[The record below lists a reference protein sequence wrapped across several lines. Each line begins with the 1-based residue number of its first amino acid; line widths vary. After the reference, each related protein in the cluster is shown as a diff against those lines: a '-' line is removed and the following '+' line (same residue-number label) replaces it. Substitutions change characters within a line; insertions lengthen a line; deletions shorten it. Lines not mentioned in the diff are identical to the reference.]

1 MTADPSVTALL
12 RYFSGL
18 TEYTFEARL
27 GVVDPPLVDYVA
39 ELLTRFVHSDAVFSI
54 RNPRGRR
61 LAGVAD
67 MVAEANARVGEA
79 RREAYR
85 QIGDFTLFWT
95 GVYPEALRR
104 LQDPAT
110 KDHLVRYASEG
121 KRSYY
126 VASTIPS
133 GSETPDSVVLH
144 RLSSQF
150 DLCAYGLGEVRREWE
165 RREGDSM
172 LPLIVLRDQLE

>member
-1 MTADPSVTALL
+1 MQADPSASALL
-12 RYFSGL
+12 RYFAGL
-18 TEYTFEARL
+18 AEFTFEARL

-95 GVYPEALRR
+95 GVYPEALKR
-104 LQDPAT
+104 LQDPTA
-110 KDHLVRYASEG
+110 KDHLVKYSAEG

-133 GSETPDSVVLH
+133 AADAPDAVVLQ
-144 RLSSQF
+144 RLSTQF

-172 LPLIVLRDQLE
+172 MPLIVLGDL